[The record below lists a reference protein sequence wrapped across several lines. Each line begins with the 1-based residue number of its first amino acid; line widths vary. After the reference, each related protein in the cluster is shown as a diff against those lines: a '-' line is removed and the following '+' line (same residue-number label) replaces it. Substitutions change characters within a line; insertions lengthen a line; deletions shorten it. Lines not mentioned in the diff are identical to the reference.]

1 MKKLIITLSIF
12 AALSLNVNAQGDA
25 FFTYQDFDDMD
36 RSTSGGLAAP
46 LLPDRYECIDQ
57 SAPIGSGWLLLAG
70 MGAGYAM
77 LRRRKEK

>member
-12 AALSLNVNAQGDA
+12 AALSLNVSAQGDA
-25 FFTYQDFDDMD
+25 FFTYQDFENMD
-36 RSTSGGLAAP
+36 RTGGNGATP
-46 LLPDRYECIDQ
+46 ELPQRFLQYDQ
-57 SAPIGSGWLLLAG
+57 YAPIGSGWLLLAG